1 MVVNFFT
8 YISSMRKERHIM
20 SIGREEVLRIERSV
34 SRDLEIVSGLRQC
47 HHRVHKSAK
56 TYTRKEKHKLQY

>member
-1 MVVNFFT
+1 
-8 YISSMRKERHIM
+8 MRKERHIM
-20 SIGREEVLRIERSV
+20 SIGQEEVLRIERSV
-34 SRDLEIVSGLRQC
+34 SRDLEIASGLRQC